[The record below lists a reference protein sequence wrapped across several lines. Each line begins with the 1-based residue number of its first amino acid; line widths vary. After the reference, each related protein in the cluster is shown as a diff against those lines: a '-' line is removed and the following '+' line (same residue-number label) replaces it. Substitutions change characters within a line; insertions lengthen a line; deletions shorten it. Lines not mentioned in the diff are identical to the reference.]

1 MLTLTKDRALALA
14 LLLIV
19 AVMWVE
25 SGSIAPPTS
34 WQPYGSALFPRIL
47 LVVIG
52 IFSLLIL
59 VRSLLVKVPERAGA
73 KQLIG
78 EWFQSRRTILALF
91 LLFGLYAA
99 LLPVVGYIAATIGF
113 LVTSFALL
121 MGINSPRKW
130 LINLTLSCSLAIIIF
145 VVFRY
150 GLNVWLP

>member
-59 VRSLLVKVPERAGA
+59 VRSLLVKVPERPGA

-78 EWFQSRRTILALF
+78 EWFQSRRTIVALF

-113 LVTSFALL
+113 LVTSLALL
-121 MGINSPRKW
+121 MGVDSRRKW

>member
-19 AVMWVE
+19 AVMWIE
-25 SGSIAPPTS
+25 SGDIRPPTS

-52 IFSLLIL
+52 LLSLMIL
-59 VRSLLVKVPERAGA
+59 VRSLLIKVPERASA
-73 KQLIG
+73 KQLIK
-78 EWFQSRRTILALF
+78 EWFQSRRTIVALF

-99 LLPVVGYIAATIGF
+99 LLPLVGYIAATIGF
-113 LVTSFALL
+113 LITSLALL
-121 MGINSPRKW
+121 MGTNTLRKW
-130 LINLTLSCSLAIIIF
+130 LINLTLSCSLAIVRLVI
-145 VVFRY
+145 FRY

>member
-1 MLTLTKDRALALA
+1 MLMLTKDRALALA
-14 LLLIV
+14 LLLMV

-25 SGSIAPPTS
+25 SGDIRPPTS

-52 IFSLLIL
+52 LLSLLIL
-59 VRSLLVKVPERAGA
+59 VRSLWVKVPERPGA
-73 KQLIG
+73 KQLLT

-99 LLPVVGYIAATIGF
+99 LLPVVGYIAATMGF
-113 LVTSFALL
+113 LAASLALL
-121 MGINSPRKW
+121 MGTNSRRTW
-130 LINLTLSCSLAIIIF
+130 MINLTLSGTLALVIF

>member
-59 VRSLLVKVPERAGA
+59 VRSLLVKVPERPGA

-99 LLPVVGYIAATIGF
+99 LLPVVGYIAATTGF
-113 LVTSFALL
+113 LVTSLALL
-121 MGINSPRKW
+121 MGIDSRRKW

>member
-1 MLTLTKDRALALA
+1 MLTLTKDRALALV

-25 SGSIAPPTS
+25 SDSIAPPTS

-47 LVVIG
+47 LVVIAAL
-52 IFSLLIL
+52 SLLIL
-59 VRSLLVKVPERAGA
+59 VRSLLVNVPERAGA
-73 KQLIG
+73 KKLILS
-78 EWFQSRRTILALF
+78 WFQSRRTIVALF

-99 LLPVVGYIAATIGF
+99 LLPVVGYLIATVGF
-113 LVTSFALL
+113 LVASLALL
-121 MGINSPRKW
+121 MGVNTRRKW
-130 LINLTLSCSLAIIIF
+130 IINLTLSLTLAIVLF

>member
-19 AVMWVE
+19 AVMWME
-25 SGSIAPPTS
+25 SGDIRPPTS

-52 IFSLLIL
+52 LLSLLIL
-59 VRSLLVKVPERAGA
+59 VRSLLVKVPERPGA
-73 KQLIG
+73 KQLIT

-99 LLPVVGYIAATIGF
+99 LLPVVGYIVATIGF
-113 LVTSFALL
+113 LVTSLALL
-121 MGINSPRKW
+121 MGINTRRKW
-130 LINLTLSCSLAIIIF
+130 MINLTLSCTLAIVIF

>member
-34 WQPYGSALFPRIL
+34 WQPYGSALCPRIL

-52 IFSLLIL
+52 VFSLLIL
-59 VRSLLVKVPERAGA
+59 VRSLLVKVPERPGA
-73 KQLIG
+73 KQLIH

-91 LLFGLYAA
+91 LLFVLYAA

-113 LVTSFALL
+113 LVASLALL
-121 MGINSPRKW
+121 MGINTRRKW
-130 LINLTLSCSLAIIIF
+130 MINLTLSCTLAIVIF

>member
-1 MLTLTKDRALALA
+1 
-14 LLLIV
+14 
-19 AVMWVE
+19 MWVE

-59 VRSLLVKVPERAGA
+59 VRSLLVKVPKRPGA

-113 LVTSFALL
+113 LVTSLALL
-121 MGINSPRKW
+121 MGVDSRRKW

>member
-25 SGSIAPPTS
+25 SGDIRPPTS

-52 IFSLLIL
+52 LLSVMIL
-59 VRSLLVKVPERAGA
+59 VRSFLVNVPARVGA
-73 KQLIG
+73 KQLIV
-78 EWFQSRRTILALF
+78 EWFQSRRTILAIF
-91 LLFGLYAA
+91 SLFGLYAT
-99 LLPVVGYIAATIGF
+99 LLPLVGYIVATIGF
-113 LVTSFALL
+113 LVASLALL
-121 MGINSPRKW
+121 MGINTPRKW
-130 LINLTLSCSLAIIIF
+130 IINLTLSFTLTVVIF

>member
-19 AVMWVE
+19 AVMWRE

-52 IFSLLIL
+52 VFSLLIL

-73 KQLIG
+73 KQLIH

-99 LLPVVGYIAATIGF
+99 LLPVVGYIVATIGF
-113 LVTSFALL
+113 LVASLALL
-121 MGINSPRKW
+121 MGINTRRK
-130 LINLTLSCSLAIIIF
+130 LMINLTLSCTLAIVIF

>member
-34 WQPYGSALFPRIL
+34 WQTYGSALFPRIL
-47 LVVIG
+47 LGVIG
-52 IFSLLIL
+52 LLSLIIL
-59 VRSLLVKVPERAGA
+59 VRSLLVKVPKRVGLR
-73 KQLIG
+73 QRIH
-78 EWFQSRRTILALF
+78 EWFKSRRTIVALF

-99 LLPVVGYIAATIGF
+99 LLPLVGYIAATVSF
-113 LVTSFALL
+113 LVASLALL
-121 MGINSPRKW
+121 MGTNTRRKW
-130 LINLTLSCSLAIIIF
+130 VINLTISFTLTLVIF

>member
-1 MLTLTKDRALALA
+1 M
-14 LLLIV
+14 
-19 AVMWVE
+19 
-25 SGSIAPPTS
+25 
-34 WQPYGSALFPRIL
+34 
-47 LVVIG
+47 
-52 IFSLLIL
+52 LIL
-59 VRSLLVKVPERAGA
+59 VRSLLVKVPERPGA

-113 LVTSFALL
+113 LVTSLALL
-121 MGINSPRKW
+121 MGVDSRRKW

>member
-19 AVMWVE
+19 AVMWME

-73 KQLIG
+73 KQLIN

-113 LVTSFALL
+113 LVASLALL
-121 MGINSPRKW
+121 LGINTRRKW
-130 LINLTLSCSLAIIIF
+130 MINLTLSFTLAIVIF

>member
-1 MLTLTKDRALALA
+1 MLTLTKDRALALV

-19 AVMWVE
+19 AVLWME

-52 IFSLLIL
+52 GLSLMIL

-73 KQLIG
+73 KQLLTD
-78 EWFQSRRTILALF
+78 WFKSRRTIVALF

-99 LLPVVGYIAATIGF
+99 LLPLVGYIAATIGF
-113 LVTSFALL
+113 LVASLALL
-121 MGINSPRKW
+121 MGINTRRKW
-130 LINLTLSCSLAIIIF
+130 TINLTLSFTLTLVIF

>member
-25 SGSIAPPTS
+25 SGDIRPPTS

-47 LVVIG
+47 LVVVG
-52 IFSLLIL
+52 LLSLMIL
-59 VRSLLVKVPERAGA
+59 VRSFLVKVPERAGA
-73 KQLIG
+73 KQLIT
-78 EWFQSRRTILALF
+78 EWFQSRRTILGLF
-91 LLFGLYAA
+91 FLFGLYAA
-99 LLPVVGYIAATIGF
+99 LLPVVGYIAATASF
-113 LVTSFALL
+113 LVTSLALL
-121 MGINSPRKW
+121 MGINTQRKW
-130 LINLTLSCSLAIIIF
+130 IINLTLSFVLTLVIF

>member
-59 VRSLLVKVPERAGA
+59 VRSLLVKVPKRPGA

-78 EWFQSRRTILALF
+78 EWFQSRRTIIALF

-113 LVTSFALL
+113 LVTSLALL
-121 MGINSPRKW
+121 MGVDSRRKW

>member
-19 AVMWVE
+19 AVMWME

-73 KQLIG
+73 KQLIN

-113 LVTSFALL
+113 LVASLALL
-121 MGINSPRKW
+121 MGINTRRKW
-130 LINLTLSCSLAIIIF
+130 MINLTLSFTLAIVIF

>member
-19 AVMWVE
+19 AVMWRE

-52 IFSLLIL
+52 VFSLLIL

-73 KQLIG
+73 KQLIH

-91 LLFGLYAA
+91 GLFGLYAA

-113 LVTSFALL
+113 LVASLALL
-121 MGINSPRKW
+121 MGINTRRKW
-130 LINLTLSCSLAIIIF
+130 MINLTLSCTLAIVIF

>member
-25 SGSIAPPTS
+25 SGSISPPTS

-52 IFSLLIL
+52 SFSLLIL
-59 VRSLLVKVPERAGA
+59 VRSLLVKAPERASA
-73 KQLIG
+73 KQLIT

-91 LLFGLYAA
+91 LLFGFYAA
-99 LLPVVGYIAATIGF
+99 LLPAVGYIAATVGF
-113 LVTSFALL
+113 LVASLALL
-121 MGINSPRKW
+121 MGIDTRRKW
-130 LINLTLSCSLAIIIF
+130 IINLTLSFTLALVIF

>member
-19 AVMWVE
+19 AVMWME

-52 IFSLLIL
+52 SFSLLIL

-73 KQLIG
+73 KQLVAG
-78 EWFQSRRTILALF
+78 CFKSRRTILALF

-99 LLPVVGYIAATIGF
+99 LLPAVGYIATTMGF
-113 LVTSFALL
+113 LVASLALL
-121 MGINSPRKW
+121 MGIDTRRKW
-130 LINLTLSCSLAIIIF
+130 IINLTLSFTLTLVIF

>member
-19 AVMWVE
+19 AVMWIE
-25 SGSIAPPTS
+25 SGDIRPPTS

-52 IFSLLIL
+52 LLSLLIL
-59 VRSLLVKVPERAGA
+59 VRSLFVQVPKRAGA
-73 KQLIG
+73 TQLIT
-78 EWFQSRRTILALF
+78 EWFKSRRIIIAIF

-99 LLPVVGYIAATIGF
+99 LLPVIGYIAATIGF
-113 LVTSFALL
+113 LVVSLALL
-121 MGINSPRKW
+121 LGVDTPRKW
-130 LINLTLSCSLAIIIF
+130 IINLTLSCTLTIVIF

>member
-1 MLTLTKDRALALA
+1 MLTLTKDRALALV

-19 AVMWVE
+19 AVMWME

-52 IFSLLIL
+52 GLSLMIL

-73 KQLIG
+73 KQLLTD
-78 EWFQSRRTILALF
+78 WFKSRRTIVALF

-99 LLPVVGYIAATIGF
+99 LLPLVGYIAATIGF
-113 LVTSFALL
+113 LVASLALL
-121 MGINSPRKW
+121 MGTNTRRKW
-130 LINLTLSCSLAIIIF
+130 IINLTLSFTLTLVIF
-145 VVFRY
+145 VVFRF